1 MRKAIFLSLAVA
13 LGLLITSAGVL
24 AVAQGPQDSKAPS
37 GREKAGKEPG
47 PRPGMEGNPTF
58 GAIVSVGVDRLEIK
72 KMDGSALTVKV
83 DDQTRFR
90 QGQDEITLEDLKA
103 GDRVMVRGRPGDDK
117 DFVAFMVRRVT
128 EEEMQ
133 RFQEG
138 GPRTGGEIVAI
149 ENGQLK
155 IRNPMQGEKTIVVND
170 QTTVMKEGQPIT
182 LKDLKVGDRIFVVG
196 KETDGQFVATRIMTG
211 QFPGGTGG
219 MGGGR
224 RERRDRQ
231 PVPKD
236 Q

>member
-1 MRKAIFLSLAVA
+1 MPKAIFLRLAVA
-13 LGLLITSAGVL
+13 FGLLISSSGVL
-24 AVAQGPQDSKAPS
+24 ALAQGPQESKGPS

-47 PRPGMEGNPTF
+47 PRPAMEGMPTF
-58 GAIVSVGVDRLEIK
+58 GAIVSVGVDRLELK

-90 QGQDEITLEDLKA
+90 QGQEEITLEDLKS

-117 DFVAFMVRRVT
+117 DFIAFVVRRVT

-182 LKDLKVGDRIFVVG
+182 LKDLKVGDRIVVVG
-196 KETDGQFVATRIMTG
+196 KEADGQFVATRIMTG
-211 QFPGGTGG
+211 QFPGSMG
-219 MGGGR
+219 GGGR

-231 PVPKD
+231 RAPKD